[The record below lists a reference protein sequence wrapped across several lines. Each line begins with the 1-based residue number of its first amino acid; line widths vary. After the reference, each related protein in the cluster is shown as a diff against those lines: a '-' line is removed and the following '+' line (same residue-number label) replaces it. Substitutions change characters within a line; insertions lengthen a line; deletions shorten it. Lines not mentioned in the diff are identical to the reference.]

1 MPWSLCQ
8 HSTCVTNTPTHLYG
22 HIYLKRSSLRYFS
35 LYYKSKL
42 QSGEQCSH
50 PNPAIKPQCT
60 KQPNTNE
67 DQTFSSALGYIH
79 TVLKAQLQQ
88 HQLVSAKKKNHHGAR
103 SIISRTQCVTPKLTL
118 WWQRIWCGCWWYR
131 WKHHFHPRHHSWH
144 GYFHGCYTAI
154 PAFCCRSWW
163 LVTRKETRST

>member
-1 MPWSLCQ
+1 MMPWSLCQ

-88 HQLVSAKKKNHHGAR
+88 HQLVSAKKKKSPWCKVNHFKDSVCDPQTHPV
-103 SIISRTQCVTPKLTL
+103 VTAYLM
-118 WWQRIWCGCWWYR
+118 
-131 WKHHFHPRHHSWH
+131 
-144 GYFHGCYTAI
+144 
-154 PAFCCRSWW
+154 W
-163 LVTRKETRST
+163 LLVV